1 MPKERSHILTIAGF
15 DPSGGAGILADIKTF
30 EQHRLLGMAVN
41 TANTVQNDEEFLAV
55 NWRSET
61 EIFDQLD
68 VLLKRFSFPVV
79 KVGLLPSF
87 GLLVDLKKRLGHKT
101 KIVWDPVLSASAGFD
116 LQQNLA
122 DVQAALKE
130 VYCITPNWEEIQ
142 RLMGMADPMEA
153 ASELSKHC
161 IVYLK
166 GGHRAD
172 KVGWD
177 TVFSAGKYFSLRP
190 RQAQVW
196 PKHGS
201 GCILSGSLAAH
212 FLKGYPLQKA
222 SLRAKT
228 YTEEVLSS
236 NQSLLG
242 YHKR

>member
-116 LQQNLA
+116 LQQNL
-122 DVQAALKE
+122 
-130 VYCITPNWEEIQ
+130 
-142 RLMGMADPMEA
+142 
-153 ASELSKHC
+153 
-161 IVYLK
+161 
-166 GGHRAD
+166 
-172 KVGWD
+172 
-177 TVFSAGKYFSLRP
+177 
-190 RQAQVW
+190 
-196 PKHGS
+196 
-201 GCILSGSLAAH
+201 
-212 FLKGYPLQKA
+212 
-222 SLRAKT
+222 
-228 YTEEVLSS
+228 
-236 NQSLLG
+236 
-242 YHKR
+242 

>member
-41 TANTVQNDEEFLAV
+41 TANTVQNDAEFLTV
-55 NWRSET
+55 NWRSEA
-61 EIFDQLD
+61 EIFDQLA

-79 KVGLLPSF
+79 KVGILPSF
-87 GLLVDLKKRLGHKT
+87 ALLVELKKKLGDQT

-116 LQQNLA
+116 LQQNLG
-122 DVQAALKE
+122 DVQSALKE
-130 VYCITPNWEEIQ
+130 VHCITPNWQEIQ
-142 RLMGMADPMEA
+142 LLTGMADPIEA
-153 ASELSKHC
+153 ATALSDRC

-166 GGHRAD
+166 GGHREE

-177 TVFSAGKYFSLRP
+177 TVFSAGKHFSLRP

-201 GCILSGSLAAH
+201 GCILSSSLAAH

-222 SLRAKT
+222 CLRAKV